1 MDNPDLHGPVI
12 RLQHALITA
21 GAMSITRKLD
31 ERILQRLKLRDLR
44 VLMTVVQSGSMG
56 KTAAQLAM
64 SQPAVSKAI
73 AEIEHTLG
81 VQLLHRTAQGVE
93 PTLYGKALLKWAVAI
108 FDDLR
113 QAVKEIEH
121 LADPTSGE
129 IKLGTTD
136 SMIAGFVPAVIERFS
151 RQFPKV
157 VFDVLPALTFAD
169 QYEDLRERNID
180 LILGRLAPPAAATSD
195 FNSETLFEDPLI
207 PVAAVGS
214 KWLRRRRIEPAELLA
229 AQWAI
234 PPDSSFVRPL
244 IAAAFRAKGL
254 DAPAHAVGSNSVQ
267 LSTALIAS
275 GRFIGVLS
283 GSTLRLSGKRLGLK
297 RLPVDLPIR
306 PLTTGIVTLKKRV
319 LSPAV
324 QRFIACARDVARPF
338 VTAN

>member
-1 MDNPDLHGPVI
+1 MRP
-12 RLQHALITA
+12 TK
-21 GAMSITRKLD
+21 KLD

-73 AEIEHTLG
+73 AEIEHILD

-93 PTLYGKALLKWAVAI
+93 PTLYGKALLKWAIAV

-121 LADPTSGE
+121 LSDPTLGE
-129 IKLGTTD
+129 IRIGTTD

-169 QYEDLRERNID
+169 QYEQLRERKID
-180 LILGRLAPPAAATSD
+180 LIVGRLAPPVQGASD
-195 FNSETLFEDPLI
+195 FNSEILFEDPMV

-214 KWLRRRRIEPAELLA
+214 KWSRRRRIEPAELLDV
-229 AQWAI
+229 QWAI
-234 PPDSSFVRPL
+234 PPESSFVRPL
-244 IAAAFRAKGL
+244 ITAAFLAKGL
-254 DAPAHAVGSNSVQ
+254 TGPPHTVGSNSVQ

-275 GRFIGVLS
+275 GRFVGVLS

-319 LSPAV
+319 LSPTV
-324 QRFIACARDVARPF
+324 QRFIACARDVSRPF
-338 VTAN
+338 VPA

>member
-1 MDNPDLHGPVI
+1 
-12 RLQHALITA
+12 
-21 GAMSITRKLD
+21 MSVSKKWD

-44 VLMTVVQSGSMG
+44 VLMTVIHSGSMG
-56 KTAAQLAM
+56 KTATQLAM

-73 AEIEHTLG
+73 AEVERTLG
-81 VQLLHRTAQGVE
+81 VQMLYRTAQGVD
-93 PTLYGKALLKWAVAI
+93 PTPYGQALLKWAIAV

-121 LADPTSGE
+121 LSDPASGE
-129 IKLGTTD
+129 ITIGTTD
-136 SMIAGFVPAVIERFS
+136 SMIAGFVPTVIARFS

-157 VFDVLPALTFAD
+157 VFDVQPVLTFAD
-169 QYEDLRERNID
+169 QYAKLRERNID
-180 LILGRLAPPAAATSD
+180 LILGRLAPPADGVSD

-214 KWLRRRRIEPAELLA
+214 KWLRRRRIDPAELLT

-234 PPDSSFVRPL
+234 PPESSFVRPL
-244 IAAAFRAKGL
+244 ITAAFRAKGL
-254 DAPAHAVGSNSVQ
+254 EGPAHTVGSNSVQ

-275 GRFIGVLS
+275 GRFLGVLS
-283 GSTLRLSGKRLGLK
+283 ASTLQLSGRRLGLK

-319 LSPAV
+319 LSPTV
-324 QRFIACARDVARPF
+324 QRFIACTREVSRPF
-338 VTAN
+338 VQT